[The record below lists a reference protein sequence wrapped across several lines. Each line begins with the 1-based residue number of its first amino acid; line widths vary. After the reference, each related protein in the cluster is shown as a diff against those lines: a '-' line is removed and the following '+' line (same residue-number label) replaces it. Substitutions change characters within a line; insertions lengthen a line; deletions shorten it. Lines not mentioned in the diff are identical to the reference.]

1 MQRDSNAPHHQDTKL
16 TPDSGCVFPTA
27 PAIAGMHDILAAGP
41 ATYAASPAPAGASS
55 PLSFAQK
62 PILLLARMTSFSPQ
76 GNSAQM
82 APHSPAEA
90 GGPSAGAGCA
100 DGREDSS
107 VSKARSDSK
116 AQKSPSEEKTPTAKT
131 SGAAGDGKRRATG
144 KKDTFSGLTQREAT
158 LIRHNPWYVC
168 TCNEMVLRA
177 RPELHPREGQGPHAA
192 QGCSPCA
199 PVLGARAR
207 AGLRRC
213 SKCHVYVCMCAL
225 QVGTDPSADAKNV

>member
-1 MQRDSNAPHHQDTKL
+1 
-16 TPDSGCVFPTA
+16 
-27 PAIAGMHDILAAGP
+27 
-41 ATYAASPAPAGASS
+41 
-55 PLSFAQK
+55 
-62 PILLLARMTSFSPQ
+62 
-76 GNSAQM
+76 M
-82 APHSPAEA
+82 APHSPVEA

-199 PVLGARAR
+199 QVLGARAR

>member
-1 MQRDSNAPHHQDTKL
+1 
-16 TPDSGCVFPTA
+16 
-27 PAIAGMHDILAAGP
+27 
-41 ATYAASPAPAGASS
+41 
-55 PLSFAQK
+55 
-62 PILLLARMTSFSPQ
+62 
-76 GNSAQM
+76 M

-168 TCNEMVLRA
+168 TCNEMVLRT